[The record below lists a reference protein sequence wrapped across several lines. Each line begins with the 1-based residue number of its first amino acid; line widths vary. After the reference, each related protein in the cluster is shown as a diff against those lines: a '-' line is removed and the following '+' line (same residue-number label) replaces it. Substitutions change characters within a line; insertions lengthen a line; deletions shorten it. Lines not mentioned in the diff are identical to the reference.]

1 MGLYLESMFGKD
13 VCTVSHI
20 QFGRG
25 YNICLGRLHQNCW
38 NRNSDCCEF
47 GCHRGH
53 LIVIKI
59 NKRCCNTRFA
69 TAFEMTRAPSK
80 NDIAPAISETMSW
93 ILSSWD
99 KTAFLKKH
107 GIPDSYDYHRLFEA
121 FAIHNPT
128 PPNKR
133 VCI

>member
-1 MGLYLESMFGKD
+1 MGLYLESMLGKD

-25 YNICLGRLHQNCW
+25 YNICLGHMHENHW

-53 LIVIKI
+53 LILIKI
-59 NKRCCNTRFA
+59 KKGFCNTRFT

-93 ILSSWD
+93 VLPSWD
-99 KTAFLKKH
+99 KYTFVVKH
-107 GIPDSYDYHRLFEA
+107 GIPDKYDYDRLFRV
-121 FAIHNPT
+121 FDIHN
-128 PPNKR
+128 PNKR